1 MKEIVDEL
9 KIVTSSISDLKDLL
23 SQRIDGVEK
32 VLSDRFHALETAA
45 QVFDDWKPK
54 IEASV
59 DDLRVEIG
67 AMRKTVNRVM
77 MEASSASAAGIFAK
91 PGSAPT
97 FPAAEFPADGPDGH
111 HVESSNRVHGF
122 GSIDP

>member
-1 MKEIVDEL
+1 M
-9 KIVTSSISDLKDLL
+9 
-23 SQRIDGVEK
+23 EK

-54 IEASV
+54 
-59 DDLRVEIG
+59 VEIG